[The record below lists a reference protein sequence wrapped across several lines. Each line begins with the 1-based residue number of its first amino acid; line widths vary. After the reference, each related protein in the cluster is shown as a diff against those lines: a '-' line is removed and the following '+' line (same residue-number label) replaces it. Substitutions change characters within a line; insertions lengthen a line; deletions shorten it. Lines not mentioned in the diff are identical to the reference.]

1 MPRRSNQ
8 QADLSALTDN
18 NPVYDLDN
26 VYFSDRGWAY
36 RHYTSADKLEF
47 WDEVLVA
54 GEALLDNGDSDTTA
68 DEFGVASPTFL
79 SGDGAQMPIDRV
91 YLVELLTGGTT
102 YSDATGVAT
111 TGGSGTGL
119 TVDIV
124 TDAGVVTD
132 VNIAAQGDGA
142 YVDGEVITITGG
154 DGAATFEIA
163 IL

>member
-26 VYFSDRGWAY
+26 VYLSDRGWAY

-54 GEALLDNGDSDTTA
+54 GEVPSADTPDT
-68 DEFGVASPTFL
+68 FGTASPTFL
-79 SGDGAQMPIDRV
+79 TGDGAQMPIDRV
-91 YLVELLTGGTT
+91 YLVALLTGGTSLYT
-102 YSDATGVAT
+102 TATGVAT
-111 TGGSGTGL
+111 SGSATGSGL
-119 TVDIV
+119 TVDI
-124 TDAGVVTD
+124 TADAGVVTD
-132 VNIAAQGDGA
+132 VVIADQGDGL
-142 YVDGEVITITGG
+142 YEDGDVLTIAGG
-154 DGAATFEIA
+154 DGTATFEIA